1 MHPAKFYDFTFRYIE
16 KVLSLNF
23 YFNEC
28 LHRCYSNEVRIEIKI
43 AADGKII
50 ALYLDIFISID
61 TDELLQTR
69 NYNKNDGF
77 QISDFFCSILPGL
90 FSIKWRLHISLNT

>member
-23 YFNEC
+23 HFNEC

-77 QISDFFCSILPGL
+77 QISDFFAVFYPASFQSYGVY
-90 FSIKWRLHISLNT
+90 ISH